1 MLIQILIS
9 VLAAVAILGVTR
21 NFKKG
26 ALSKGGLVLWI
37 LVWGAAV
44 VLVWNPAV
52 TNRVAGILGVGRGAD
67 AVFYL
72 SIVVLF
78 YMIFRLYGK
87 LENLEHQLSE
97 LVKKIALKDLSD
109 RR

>member
-1 MLIQILIS
+1 MMIQILIS
-9 VLAAVAILGVTR
+9 ILAVIALLGVAR

-52 TNRVAGILGVGRGAD
+52 TNHIAGILGVGRGAD
-67 AVFYL
+67 AVFYV
-72 SIVVLF
+72 SIAVIF
-78 YMIFRLYGK
+78 YVMFRIYGK
-87 LENLEHQLSE
+87 MENLEHQLSE
-97 LVKKIALKDLSD
+97 IAKKFALKDLEK
-109 RR
+109 